1 MVVIPVIAL
10 AVSVA
15 LCPPGEA
22 TEAAAGSRRAAESW
36 LEGAQG
42 LGFGGS
48 FTPPRPGS
56 GFQTGRRPHVAVRV
70 RAYTHAC
77 RGGGVER
84 GHTLPFTCFPLPGV
98 RAGRLEWPG
107 MAAAGRGAAATASP
121 PRVSFP
127 PQTLGLPPLPCPL
140 SPSLTL
146 PPPPPRC
153 LAHLLRLFVPT
164 LSPPPFLSPLLD
176 LRPLF
181 SGVRGFL
188 WLLLC
193 GVPAA
198 YCVEHLAEP
207 PPGCPFWPH
216 SALAMVPA
224 GASFPW
230 ACVLGEGE
238 QRGA

>member
-1 MVVIPVIAL
+1 MAGGSTGPWFRGLFHPTQTRIR
-10 AVSVA
+10 VSN
-15 LCPPGEA
+15 GEA
-22 TEAAAGSRRAAESW
+22 ATCRSAC
-36 LEGAQG
+36 
-42 LGFGGS
+42 
-48 FTPPRPGS
+48 
-56 GFQTGRRPHVAVRV
+56 VC
-70 RAYTHAC
+70 AYTHAC
-77 RGGGVER
+77 RGAAWREGTRFLSPASRFQGCAPGGSS
-84 GHTLPFTCFPLPGV
+84 
-98 RAGRLEWPG
+98 GREWPLL
-107 MAAAGRGAAATASP
+107 AEGR
-121 PRVSFP
+121 
-127 PQTLGLPPLPCPL
+127 PPLLRLPLCPFL
-140 SPSLTL
+140 PKPSGSRPSPVPLVPSLTL

-181 SGVRGFL
+181 SGIRGFL

-230 ACVLGEGE
+230 ASVLEGGGAE
-238 QRGA
+238 RGLRGLDPQQMSDSWSVCRSS

>member
-1 MVVIPVIAL
+1 MAGGSTGPWFRGLFHPTQTRIR
-10 AVSVA
+10 VSN
-15 LCPPGEA
+15 GEA
-22 TEAAAGSRRAAESW
+22 ATCRSACACIHTRVS
-36 LEGAQG
+36 
-42 LGFGGS
+42 GG
-48 FTPPRPGS
+48 R
-56 GFQTGRRPHVAVRV
+56 
-70 RAYTHAC
+70 
-77 RGGGVER
+77 VER
-84 GHTLPFTCFPLPGV
+84 GHTLPFTCFQGCAPGGSS
-98 RAGRLEWPG
+98 GREWPLL
-107 MAAAGRGAAATASP
+107 AKGR
-121 PRVSFP
+121 
-127 PQTLGLPPLPCPL
+127 PPLLRLPLCPFL
-140 SPSLTL
+140 RKPSGSRPSPVPLVPSLTL

-181 SGVRGFL
+181 SGIRGFL

-224 GASFPW
+224 GTSFPW

>member
-1 MVVIPVIAL
+1 MA
-10 AVSVA
+10 
-15 LCPPGEA
+15 
-22 TEAAAGSRRAAESW
+22 
-36 LEGAQG
+36 
-42 LGFGGS
+42 GGS
-48 FTPPRPGS
+48 TGLWFRGALSPHPDSDPG
-56 GFQTGRRPHVAVRV
+56 FK
-70 RAYTHAC
+70 
-77 RGGGVER
+77 RGGGHMSQCVCVCIHTRVSGGRVER
-84 GHTLPFTCFPLPGV
+84 GHTLPFTCFLLPGV

-121 PRVSFP
+121 PLVSFP

>member
-1 MVVIPVIAL
+1 MAGGSTGPWFRGLFHPTQTRIR
-10 AVSVA
+10 VSN
-15 LCPPGEA
+15 GEA
-22 TEAAAGSRRAAESW
+22 ATCRSACACIHTRVS
-36 LEGAQG
+36 
-42 LGFGGS
+42 GG
-48 FTPPRPGS
+48 R
-56 GFQTGRRPHVAVRV
+56 
-70 RAYTHAC
+70 
-77 RGGGVER
+77 VER
-84 GHTLPFTCFPLPGV
+84 GHTLPFTCFQGCAPGGSS
-98 RAGRLEWPG
+98 GREWPLL
-107 MAAAGRGAAATASP
+107 AEGR
-121 PRVSFP
+121 
-127 PQTLGLPPLPCPL
+127 PPLLRLLLCPFL
-140 SPSLTL
+140 PKPSGSRPSPVPLVPSLTL

-230 ACVLGEGE
+230 ACVLGGGE